1 MPKTNLLS
9 NVDDVYNA
17 ISVVGD
23 GVGNVMFY
31 GKGAGKLP
39 TASAVVGDIIDCLKH
54 PQTVLAINWED
65 DGDRSFV
72 VNYKQT
78 NTSVYVRIQADNA
91 EALKGSLSEMFGK
104 LMYIER
110 SNRPDNELAFITPNM
125 KEADVDD
132 NLAILSHTAKIL
144 SKIRIYQQ

>member
-1 MPKTNLLS
+1 LAS
-9 NVDDVYNA
+9 VDDVYNA

-31 GKGAGKLP
+31 GQGAGKLP

-65 DGDRSFV
+65 SVDKSFV
-72 VNYKQT
+72 VPYKQT
-78 NTSVYVRIQADNA
+78 NTSVYVRLQADNA
-91 EALKGSLSEMFGK
+91 ESLKGSLSEMFGK

-110 SNRPDNELAFITPNM
+110 QGRPDNELAFITPNM
-125 KEADVDD
+125 KEADID
-132 NLAILSHTAKIL
+132 NNLEILSRTAEIK
-144 SKIRIYQQ
+144 SKIRIYQ

>member
-1 MPKTNLLS
+1 M
-9 NVDDVYNA
+9 
-17 ISVVGD
+17 GD

-31 GKGAGKLP
+31 GQGAGKLP

-54 PQTVLAINWED
+54 PQTVLAVNWED
-65 DGDRSFV
+65 SEDKSFV
-72 VNYKQT
+72 VPYKQT

-110 SNRPDNELAFITPNM
+110 AGRPENEIAFITPTM
-125 KEADVDD
+125 KEADIDD
-132 NLAILSHTAKIL
+132 NLTILSHTAEIK
-144 SKIRIYQQ
+144 SKIRIYQ